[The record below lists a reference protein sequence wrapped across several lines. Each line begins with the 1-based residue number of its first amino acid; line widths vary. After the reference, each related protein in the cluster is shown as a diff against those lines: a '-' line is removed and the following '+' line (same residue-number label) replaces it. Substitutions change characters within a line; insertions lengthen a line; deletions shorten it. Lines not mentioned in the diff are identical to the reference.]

1 MLFGLARQS
10 TAEAAAARRRRRRRR
25 RRQRRIVFHPL
36 HPSIR
41 PLHFVTLRR

>member
-10 TAEAAAARRRRRRRR
+10 TAEAAAARRR